1 VANEVATTFW
11 LWQIAEMA
19 ESFRRNHET
28 LMLKAGALKLALG
41 FTAVEILALAA
52 GFSLPVSVGR
62 ERLLVRS
69 TSVWGGGFGSLLD
82 PLGFGSSGLGSS
94 GMGSFRIGGGA
105 YLTSGSALM
114 SSVGR
119 VP

>member
-52 GFSLPVSVGR
+52 AFL
-62 ERLLVRS
+62 
-69 TSVWGGGFGSLLD
+69 FA
-82 PLGFGSSGLGSS
+82 
-94 GMGSFRIGGGA
+94 SFRGQGKAFGEVNFCVGWRIWEPPR
-105 YLTSGSALM
+105 SARIRIFWL
-114 SSVGR
+114 GIFWHG
-119 VP
+119 